1 MKKIF
6 LLAMGLYVFSVNAQC
21 WKDVSVGA
29 GYTLAIKTDGTLWAW
44 GENEAGTLG
53 DGTTIDKFSITQI
66 GADNNWKSV
75 SGGSYTSY
83 AIKTDGTLW
92 AWGFGGLGQL
102 GNGGSG
108 VNNNT
113 NIPIQVGLAQ
123 DWQTIR
129 AGLNH
134 ALALKTNGTL
144 WVWGHNSNGQLG
156 NGTGG
161 GGSFNQLLSPIQIGN
176 STNWQYIDA
185 TGDCSFAIKSDGTLW
200 AWGSNEY
207 GILGVGDSIDRN
219 TPTQV
224 GTSTDW
230 QSVSSAGVFSTIA
243 LKNNGTLWAW
253 GYNGSFQ
260 LGQGGDIGSF
270 GSTSPIQVGT
280 DTNWQSIGTGSS
292 AIKTDGTLWRWGPAN
307 FGFGNGTN
315 NYAYSSPTQIGNQTD
330 WKYIAPKG
338 GGHFALLKTN
348 NTLWTWGL
356 NSSGQ
361 LANCT
366 LTGEGNQGTYFT
378 SPIQVLCTPCLPL
391 STTEP
396 LLNDFKL
403 YPNPSNGLVTI
414 ESKTALK
421 NVQAYNL
428 TGQLLYCSQLN
439 DLNTTVDISSFATGT
454 YFFKIQFENNQSA
467 TVKVVRN

>member
-21 WKDVSVGA
+21 WKDVAVGDR
-29 GYTLAIKTDGTLWAW
+29 YTLAVKADGTLWSWGKNQYGTLGDGTTNNKFSITQIGTDNNWKSVSGSIYVSFAIKTDGTLWNW
-44 GENEAGTLG
+44 GTYL
-53 DGTTIDKFSITQI
+53 F
-66 GADNNWKSV
+66 
-75 SGGSYTSY
+75 
-83 AIKTDGTLW
+83 
-92 AWGFGGLGQL
+92 

-108 VNNNT
+108 INNYS
-113 NIPIQVGLAQ
+113 NIPIQVGLDQ

-129 AGLNH
+129 VGVGH
-134 ALALKTNGTL
+134 ALGLKTNGSL
-144 WVWGHNSNGQLG
+144 WSWGYNAYGQLG

-161 GGSFNQLLSPIQIGN
+161 GGVFYPVQIGN
-176 STNWQYIDA
+176 STNWQFIDSE
-185 TGDCSFAIKSDGTLW
+185 GSSSFAIKDDGTLW
-200 AWGSNEY
+200 AWGRNDN
-207 GILGVGDSIDRN
+207 GKLGVGDTIDRN

-230 QSVSSAGVFSTIA
+230 QSVSSGSSSTIA
-243 LKNNGTLWAW
+243 LKNNGTMWAW
-253 GYNGSFQ
+253 GDNGDFQ
-260 LGQGGDIGSF
+260 LGQGGDVGSI

-280 DTNWQSIGTGSS
+280 DTNWQSIGTGGSS
-292 AIKTDGTLWRWGPAN
+292 AIKTDGTLWRWGPGSY
-307 FGFGNGTN
+307 GFGNGS
-315 NYAYSSPTQIGNQTD
+315 NYIHSSPTQIGNQTD
-330 WKYIAPKG
+330 WKYIASKG
-338 GGHFALLKTN
+338 GVHYALLKTN

-366 LTGEGNQGTYFT
+366 LTGDGNQGTYFM
-378 SPIQVLCTPCLPL
+378 SPIQVLCTPCIPL

-403 YPNPSNGLVTI
+403 YPNPSNGLLTI

-428 TGQLLYCSQLN
+428 TGQLLYSSQLN
-439 DLNTTVDISSFATGT
+439 DLNTTVDISSFATGA